1 MTAMYDYLETIAAA
15 AISNALVATALGIA
29 AWVASRWAK
38 PTVAHALWLLVLV
51 KLVTP
56 PIFEASVPLPAALV
70 FHHESAMVVHD
81 SAVDRSA
88 SELGA
93 SPTFP
98 LEAKPSPA
106 SAPTPTDDVDL
117 DDEVVDDEAVDV
129 QSTLA
134 DDPLVDNAV
143 PVYAPRPVGVS
154 SDDHQAPIVWVEP
167 AGVARP
173 PATVPAVNWVA
184 PPDAPDAAP
193 SGLDLP
199 QVEAPGGDAA
209 EALSTSAR
217 ISPPVAEVAKTS
229 AIPATFSIDS
239 AAFALSA
246 VWITGSIAW
255 FGLALARIVR
265 FRRLLH
271 RAIPATP
278 PLQSEVAALAERIG
292 LARAPEVLVVA
303 GQISPLVCTPLC
315 RAVLVLPRD
324 LLSRFSAEQ
333 RAAVIAHELAHLR
346 RRDHWTRWLELVA
359 IGCYWWLPTVWFA
372 RRQLHAA
379 EEACCDAWVIWLLP
393 DRSRDYA
400 RALLETID
408 FLAPAP
414 ETPLLASGFSRAS
427 HLKRRFD
434 MILRHRA
441 SRRLSWPAR
450 VGIAAAAAAILPW
463 SLTALSAD
471 EPPQSPS
478 AKNADNPPAALAELP
493 GADPSAAAVP
503 PAGLPP
509 TAPRKNGNAP
519 SAGAALAP
527 PRASNDAA
535 PAVPRT
541 PAPVGPPS
549 AFAPPAVGSP
559 PVPELPTA
567 PRLPPIGVAP
577 ATGEPKAENLPAT
590 QSFTP
595 TPPTNP
601 TSSADASVAAR
612 LERLE
617 ATTAELLVLVKQLR
631 AERGAA
637 FDKSSLYDDPA
648 DPTDFVVRYGHGDR
662 QLDIKVAGRQVS
674 ATDTATGK
682 VLWTTTMP
690 WNVRA
695 MQGADGRLMALGRER
710 ERALLDPQNGAVTA
724 TGAIA
729 PSPKYPTTTDSHPA
743 NVPAGPPV
751 AYRTPAYK
759 STVAAADRAEEI
771 AKVEMEMLAVERK
784 LAQERADLQ
793 HEVRQME
800 TRRARAA
807 RKLDS
812 LTEEAT
818 AEDRAK
824 LTAQLEEAED
834 QLAALQH
841 KVESFEADLEFKVR
855 ELELRRDQLLRT
867 LQPATNGATVPS
879 TKRDKSREN
888 GARRSQLELDIKNL
902 DDSVGEGDEFQW
914 YVSVQN
920 TGKEVE
926 SNVVVEVELPQNVNL
941 PRIQSLRKFDMHGRT
956 IRFSPIEAL
965 APNRVE
971 SFVVRGM
978 PTGAGKYELR
988 VTASSKES
996 PAVERNG
1003 SIEVTRLATR

>member
-1 MTAMYDYLETIAAA
+1 MHDYLETIAAA
-15 AISNALVATALGIA
+15 ATSNALVATALGIV
-29 AWVASRWAK
+29 AWLASRWAN

-56 PIFEASVPLPAALV
+56 PIFEASVPLPAALA
-70 FHHESAMVVHD
+70 FHDESAMVVHD
-81 SAVDRSA
+81 SAVDPSA
-88 SELGA
+88 SELGV

-106 SAPTPTDDVDL
+106 NAPTPSDDVDL

-229 AIPATFSIDS
+229 AVPATFSIDS

-265 FRRLLH
+265 FRRLLR
-271 RAIPATP
+271 RAVPATP
-278 PLQSEVAALAERIG
+278 PLQREVASLAERIG

-359 IGCYWWLPTVWFA
+359 VGCYWWLPTIWFA

-441 SRRLSWPAR
+441 SHRLSWPAR

-493 GADPSAAAVP
+493 EADPSAAAVP
-503 PAGLPP
+503 SAGLPP

-637 FDKSSLYDDPA
+637 YDKSSLYDDPADPA

-682 VLWTTTMP
+682 ILWTTTMP
-690 WNVRA
+690 WRVTA
-695 MQGADGRLMALGRER
+695 IQGANGQLMTNSRDGGQALI
-710 ERALLDPQNGAVTA
+710 DPENGAVRATNTA
-724 TGAIA
+724 A
-729 PSPKYPTTTDSHPA
+729 PSPKNPPTTEPQPPSVPSRYPAPYASPSHRP
-743 NVPAGPPV
+743 
-751 AYRTPAYK
+751 
-759 STVAAADRAEEI
+759 TVAADRAEEI
-771 AKVEMEMLAVERK
+771 AKVEMEMLASERK
-784 LAQERADLQ
+784 LAQQRADLQ

-818 AEDRAK
+818 SEDRAK

-867 LQPATNGATVPS
+867 FDPFAQPSRSKPSQPAA
-879 TKRDKSREN
+879 KLQAK
-888 GARRSQLELDIKNL
+888 
-902 DDSVGEGDEFQW
+902 
-914 YVSVQN
+914 
-920 TGKEVE
+920 
-926 SNVVVEVELPQNVNL
+926 
-941 PRIQSLRKFDMHGRT
+941 
-956 IRFSPIEAL
+956 
-965 APNRVE
+965 
-971 SFVVRGM
+971 
-978 PTGAGKYELR
+978 
-988 VTASSKES
+988 
-996 PAVERNG
+996 
-1003 SIEVTRLATR
+1003 

>member
-70 FHHESAMVVHD
+70 FHHESATVVND
-81 SAVDRSA
+81 PAADRPVG
-88 SELGA
+88 EFEGA
-93 SPTFP
+93 STPP
-98 LEAKPSPA
+98 AEAKPSQA
-106 SAPTPTDDVDL
+106 NAPTPSDDL
-117 DDEVVDDEAVDV
+117 GFDDEIGDA
-129 QSTLA
+129 QSPLV
-134 DDPLVDNAV
+134 DDPLVGDTV
-143 PVYAPRPVGVS
+143 PEYAPPPVGDPRDEIQSPV
-154 SDDHQAPIVWVEP
+154 VWVEP
-167 AGVARP
+167 ADVARP
-173 PATVPAVNWVA
+173 PATIPAVTWVA

-193 SGLDLP
+193 PGPDLP
-199 QVEAPGGDAA
+199 QVEAPAGDAA
-209 EALSTSAR
+209 EALATSATK
-217 ISPPVAEVAKTS
+217 SPPVAEVAKTS

-239 AAFALSA
+239 AAIALSA
-246 VWITGSIAW
+246 VWMTGSIAW
-255 FGLALARIVR
+255 FALALARIVR
-265 FRRLLH
+265 FRRRLR

-278 PLQSEVAALAERIG
+278 PLQSEVAALAEWIG
-292 LARAPEVLVVA
+292 LARVPEVLVVA

-324 LLSRFSAEQ
+324 LLSRFSADQ

-359 IGCYWWLPTVWFA
+359 VGCYWWLPTVWFA

-434 MILRHRA
+434 MILRRRA
-441 SRRLSWPAR
+441 SHRLSWPAR

-471 EPPQSPS
+471 EPPQPPS

-493 GADPSAAAVP
+493 GAPPSAEVP
-503 PAGLPP
+503 SAGLPP
-509 TAPRKNGNAP
+509 TSPRKSSNAP

-527 PRASNDAA
+527 PTASND
-535 PAVPRT
+535 PVPPVPT
-541 PAPVGPPS
+541 SPTPVGPP
-549 AFAPPAVGSP
+549 AALPPPAVGAP

-567 PRLPPIGVAP
+567 PRLPPVGVAP

-595 TPPTNP
+595 TPPTNA

-631 AERGAA
+631 AERDGGGRYGAPRYGAA
-637 FDKSSLYDDPA
+637 SRYDDPA
-648 DPTDFVVRYGHGDR
+648 DPAAPTDFVVRYGHGDR
-662 QLDIKVAGRQVS
+662 QLDIKVSGRYVA

-682 VLWTTTMP
+682 DLWTATMP

-695 MQGADGRLMALGRER
+695 IQGADGRLMALGRER

-729 PSPKYPTTTDSHPA
+729 PSPKYPTTTDSRPA

-751 AYRTPAYK
+751 AYPTPAYK

-771 AKVEMEMLAVERK
+771 AKVEMEMLASERK
-784 LAQERADLQ
+784 LAQQRADLQ

-818 AEDRAK
+818 AEDRAN

-867 LQPATNGATVPS
+867 FDPNAQPIRV
-879 TKRDKSREN
+879 KR
-888 GARRSQLELDIKNL
+888 
-902 DDSVGEGDEFQW
+902 GE
-914 YVSVQN
+914 SAA
-920 TGKEVE
+920 K
-926 SNVVVEVELPQNVNL
+926 PQA
-941 PRIQSLRKFDMHGRT
+941 K
-956 IRFSPIEAL
+956 
-965 APNRVE
+965 
-971 SFVVRGM
+971 
-978 PTGAGKYELR
+978 
-988 VTASSKES
+988 
-996 PAVERNG
+996 
-1003 SIEVTRLATR
+1003 